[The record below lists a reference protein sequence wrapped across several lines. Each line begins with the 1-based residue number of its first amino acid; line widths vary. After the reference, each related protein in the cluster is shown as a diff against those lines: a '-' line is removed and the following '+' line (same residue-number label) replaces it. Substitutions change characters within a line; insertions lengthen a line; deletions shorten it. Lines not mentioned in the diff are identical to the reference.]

1 MRPFL
6 RTLELAWAIEDFE
19 LGKVKV
25 RLSDLSIWSLFAGRM
40 NFQRT
45 TMLCLGLLLKS
56 EKKNIISS
64 KFDKKMKI
72 RILNNQ

>member
-1 MRPFL
+1 M

-45 TMLCLGLLLKS
+45 TMLSLGLLLKS
-56 EKKNIISS
+56 EKKILYHLNST
-64 KFDKKMKI
+64 KK
-72 RILNNQ
+72 